1 MKKNISILI
10 MAITS
15 LCLCAQADI
24 QFEGGNGTPLQI
36 TFTADLVFTMQENFV
51 ANQTFMLVIP
61 NVYTVAKPTEAY
73 LSVVDAGRPELEY
86 NGSFGPAR
94 EIRIDNYNDIHPTD
108 LWLNFNALMVAP
120 KIGETLTVTA
130 GTAIT
135 DGIWMQNITPDS
147 MGLRD
152 VFLVNWNSGL
162 RKTDKITTMV
172 EIVSVPE
179 PASALM
185 IGFGGLLVV
194 GYRRICKFFGR
205 F

>member
-1 MKKNISILI
+1 MRTKIAILI

-15 LCLCAQADI
+15 LCLCAQANI
-24 QFEGGNGTPLQI
+24 QFEGGNGTPLKI
-36 TFTADLVFTMQENFV
+36 TFTEDLVFTVQENFV
-51 ANQTFMLVIP
+51 ANQTFMIVIP
-61 NVYTVAKPTEAY
+61 NVYTVAKSTTAY

-86 NGSFGPAR
+86 KGSFGPAR

-108 LWLNFNALMVAP
+108 LWLNFNALTVAP

-135 DGIWMQNITPDS
+135 DGSWSQNITPDN

-162 RKTDKITTMV
+162 RKTDRITTMV
-172 EIVSVPE
+172 EFVPVPE
-179 PASALM
+179 PSTLALA
-185 IGFGGLLVV
+185 GLGGLLLF
-194 GYRRICKFFGR
+194 RRRK
-205 F
+205 